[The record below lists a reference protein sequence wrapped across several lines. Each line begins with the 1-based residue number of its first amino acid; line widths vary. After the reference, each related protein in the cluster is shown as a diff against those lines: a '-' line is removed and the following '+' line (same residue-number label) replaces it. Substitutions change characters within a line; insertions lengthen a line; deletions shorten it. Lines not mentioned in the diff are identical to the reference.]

1 MRILVLGAG
10 SIGGY
15 FGGRLVEAG
24 RDVTFLV
31 REKRARQLATEGLV
45 IRSPLGDAAICR
57 PPTITADRLREHFDV
72 ILLTCKAYDLEEAI
86 ASLGPAVGPSTMILP
101 LLNGMRHLD
110 VLDDRFGRPPVLG
123 GKCVIAATL
132 NERHEVMH
140 LNHTHE
146 LSFGER
152 DGGVSA
158 RTQELAGAFA
168 NANFKTR
175 LSETIVQEM
184 WDKWVLIATIGG
196 INCLM
201 RADIGD
207 ILMAAPDLGP
217 RLLDECAEVAAA
229 EGFSPSP
236 RWLEQVTAIVTK
248 PDSRLTASM
257 LRDIEQ
263 GSPTE
268 GEHIVGDL
276 LRRAHGRAVPILRIV
291 YAHLKAYEIRRAREQ
306 GAGASGH
313 VIGEAAG
320 AGEQLTCD

>member
-15 FGGRLVEAG
+15 FGGRLLEAG

-31 REKRARQLATEGLV
+31 RERRARELGREGLV
-45 IRSPLGDAAICR
+45 IRSRLGDATISR
-57 PPTITADRLREHFDV
+57 PSTVTADRLHEPFDA
-72 ILLTCKAYDLEEAI
+72 ILLTCKAYDLADAI
-86 ASLGPAVGPSTMILP
+86 ASFRPAVGSGTMILP

-110 VLDDRFGRPPVLG
+110 MLDGQFGRTHVLG

-132 NERHEVMH
+132 NDRHEIVH
-140 LNHTHE
+140 LNDTHE

-152 DGGVSA
+152 DGGESA
-158 RTQELAGAFA
+158 RVQELADVFTS
-168 NANFKTR
+168 ANFKSR
-175 LSETIVQEM
+175 LTEAIVQEM
-184 WDKWVLIATIGG
+184 WEKWVFIATCAG

-207 ILMAAPDLGP
+207 IMTAAPELP
-217 RLLDECAEVAAA
+217 TKLLDECAEIAAA
-229 EGFSPSP
+229 QGFRPSP
-236 RWLEQVTAIVTK
+236 RSLEQCRVILTK

-257 LRDIEQ
+257 LRDIER

-276 LRRAHGRAVPILRIV
+276 LRRADGCAVPILGIV
-291 YAHLKAYEIRRAREQ
+291 YAHLKAYEARRAREC
-306 GAGASGH
+306 GPGASGH

-320 AGEQLTCD
+320 SGEQLTCA

>member
-15 FGGRLVEAG
+15 FGGRLLEVG
-24 RDVTFLV
+24 RDVSFLV
-31 REKRARQLATEGLV
+31 RRRRADQLATEGLV
-45 IRSPLGDAAICR
+45 IRSPLGDATISR
-57 PPTITADRLREHFDV
+57 PPTITADRLREPFDV
-72 ILLTCKAYDLEEAI
+72 VLVTCKAYDLAD
-86 ASLGPAVGPSTMILP
+86 AVVSFAPAVGPTTMILP

-110 VLDDRFGRPPVLG
+110 VLDDRFGRPRVWG
-123 GKCVIAATL
+123 GRCVIAATL
-132 NERHEVMH
+132 SDGHEVVH

-152 DGGVSA
+152 DGSLSDRAHEVA
-158 RTQELAGAFA
+158 DAFA
-168 NANFKTR
+168 GANFKTR
-175 LSETIVQEM
+175 LSDTIVQEM
-184 WDKWVLIATIGG
+184 WEKWVMIAAIGG

-207 ILMAAPDLGP
+207 IMVAAPDLGP
-217 RLLDECAEVAAA
+217 RLLEECAQIAAA
-229 EGFSPSP
+229 QGFRCSP
-236 RWLEQVTAIVTK
+236 RLLDQVKAILTK

-268 GEHIVGDL
+268 GDHIVGDL
-276 LRRAHGRAVPILRIV
+276 LRRANGCTVPVLRIV
-291 YAHLKAYEIRRAREQ
+291 YAHLKAYETRRAREQ

-313 VIGEAAG
+313 MIGEAAG
-320 AGEQLTCD
+320 AGEELTCA